1 MSSSESSG
9 VNCGLRGGR
18 LALLAGAES
27 VEGDF
32 WCMIPAIA
40 AAGPARAGETGETG
54 LGGCSG
60 STPLPEATGDIA
72 GGGDFCSFLPVI
84 SM

>member
-9 VNCGLRGGR
+9 VNCGLRDGR
-18 LALLAGAES
+18 IALLAGAES

-32 WCMIPAIA
+32 RCMIPASA

-54 LGGCSG
+54 LGVCSG
-60 STPLPEATGDIA
+60 STPLPEVSGDIA
-72 GGGDFCSFLPVI
+72 SGGDFCSVLPVI